1 MFSLYSLANIFDLPA
16 FERFR
21 KASPKLMQ
29 TPFHQVR
36 SHGRPVAVDRRM
48 AAKKR
53 ARIRAKRLGQ
63 A

>member
-1 MFSLYSLANIFDLPA
+1 MFNVFSLASVFDLPI
-16 FERFR
+16 FERLF
-21 KASPKLMQ
+21 KASPKLLQ
-29 TPFHQVR
+29 TPFHPVR
-36 SHGRPVAVDRRM
+36 GKGRPVAVDRRM

>member
-1 MFSLYSLANIFDLPA
+1 MFSVYSLANIFDLPA

-21 KASPKLMQ
+21 KASPKLTQ

-36 SHGRPVAVDRRM
+36 CKGRPVAVDRRM
-48 AAKKR
+48 AAKAR
-53 ARIRAKRLGQ
+53 AVRRAKRLGQ